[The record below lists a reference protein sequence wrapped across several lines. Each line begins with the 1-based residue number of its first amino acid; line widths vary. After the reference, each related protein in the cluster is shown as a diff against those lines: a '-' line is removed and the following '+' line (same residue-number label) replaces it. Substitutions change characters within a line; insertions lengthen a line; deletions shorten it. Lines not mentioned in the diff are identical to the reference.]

1 MLTPSRVSVLMHRNL
16 WQHIAELVRTVT
28 FPVCQ
33 RRVGL
38 LLPELSAPH
47 QLFFPLQ
54 VLGLADGIH
63 LPSTWRHSGITFQ
76 PSFADPR

>member
-1 MLTPSRVSVLMHRNL
+1 MSSRVSVLMHRNL

-28 FPVCQ
+28 FPVRQ

-38 LLPELSAPH
+38 LLPE
-47 QLFFPLQ
+47 PLQ